1 MVYSVLVFPLVIL
14 DNTVLLS
21 FLDVLP
27 VGFKGDVEERVASED
42 QLRRCSLVGRV
53 DGGVNC
59 TPDCCENSI
68 QTEFRVEVVA
78 ATEFLDSQHV
88 VYNLMYALHDGVSLR
103 IACSDF
109 KGTSSP
115 LLDCSG

>member
-27 VGFKGDVEERVASED
+27 IGLKGDVEERVASED
-42 QLRRCSLVGRV
+42 QLRRCSLVGRM

-59 TPDCCENSI
+59 TP
-68 QTEFRVEVVA
+68 
-78 ATEFLDSQHV
+78 
-88 VYNLMYALHDGVSLR
+88 
-103 IACSDF
+103 
-109 KGTSSP
+109 
-115 LLDCSG
+115 